1 MGLFDFIAGT
11 DPSSDWIELGKH
23 PLLVSVADMS
33 VNGVRLGG
41 SANDVSKLG
50 RPSNKRPFKERRFHF
65 KELGVIV
72 EIEDDAVSYFG
83 LPLTVDAAYDDVD
96 PCEFKL
102 RFAGGHEIE
111 VNADH
116 RCSVDLRKPSRAF
129 RDRRRLADETIY
141 VIPVRDYLLELEVTP
156 SGKMQ
161 RLNCFPVV
169 DS

>member
-23 PLLVSVADMS
+23 PVLVSVADLS
-33 VNGVRLGG
+33 VNGLRLGG
-41 SANDVSKLG
+41 SANAVSKLG

-111 VNADH
+111 VNATTEAA
-116 RCSVDLRKPSRAF
+116 SILENLPEPSETNVDS
-129 RDRRRLADETIY
+129 DETIY
-141 VIPVRDYLLELEVTP
+141 VIPVRDYLLELEVSP

-161 RLNCFPVV
+161 RLNFFPVV
-169 DS
+169 VS